1 MSIPHMELFYEGYD
15 PTWVLGRDKGPPVET
30 KPKPP
35 APKEEKK
42 PPAPIE
48 LKVPF
53 CCEGCQDRIQSAL
66 IELEGVDSV
75 KLDPDSE
82 KVTITGKV
90 KPEDALKEAKRVV
103 KRSEMWPKKKEEGK
117 KDEKKDDKKKD

>member
-1 MSIPHMELFYEGYD
+1 MAQPVQLVYEGYD

-30 KPKPP
+30 KPKPAP
-35 APKEEKK
+35 PKEEKK

-53 CCEGCQDRIQSAL
+53 CCEGCEERIQAAL
-66 IELEGVDSV
+66 IEMEGVDSL
-75 KLDPDSE
+75 KLDSVAE

-90 KPEDALKEAKRVV
+90 KAEDALKEAKKVV
-103 KRSEMWPKKKEEGK
+103 KRSEMWPKKDDG
-117 KDEKKDDKKKD
+117 KKDDKKK